1 MNCQRLKQMTK
12 GKQFP
17 LSLKSFKGIKKIE
30 SHAKKPVPVLF
41 LAIEPDIKS
50 GHTDPCK
57 YDKSQKD
64 NCIKSPKEF
73 AHFYISGNKKG
84 SIEHYIVLFV
94 GNEDIRKTNSL
105 ADILWHT
112 AHWLHIEDMEPHFYV
127 FFFTYDGTSPS
138 MSLVS
143 NPDLEKWTKGE
154 IGKFLKGKLK
164 NKKYK
169 CSTDPVRKDAE
180 IFTIYP
186 LLKAEDPYSFNVN
199 GCANNARMRRNIKAR
214 G

>member
-1 MNCQRLKQMTK
+1 MTK
-12 GKQFP
+12 GKQLP
-17 LSLKSFKGIKKIE
+17 LKSFKGIKKIE
-30 SHAKKPVPVLF
+30 SHAKKTVPVLF
-41 LAIEPDIKS
+41 LAIEPNIKS

-57 YDKSQKD
+57 YDKAQKD
-64 NCIKSPKEF
+64 NCIKSPQKF
-73 AHFYISGNKKG
+73 AHFYISGDKKE
-84 SIEHYIVLFV
+84 SVEHYIVLFV

-112 AHWLHIEDMEPHFYV
+112 AQWLHIEEKEPHFYV

-143 NPDLEKWTKGE
+143 NPDLKKWTKCE
-154 IGKFLKGKLK
+154 IEKFLKNKKDGK

-186 LLKAEDPYSFNVN
+186 LEAKDPYSFNVN
-199 GCANNARMRRNIKAR
+199 GCSNNARMRKNIKAR
-214 G
+214 R